1 MFEECVAININ
12 EETRNNKMTITELL
26 ASDKTRDHSFSINSY
41 ENAYVVKFSFRQEPK
56 PDDKG
61 KISDYWEYKTK
72 NYVFQ
77 TWEEAVKFLGENQ
90 LPMPPR

>member
-1 MFEECVAININ
+1 MFDQEAPININ
-12 EETRNNKMTITELL
+12 EQTGNTKMTITELL
-26 ASDKTRDHSFSINSY
+26 ASEKTRDHSYSISSY
-41 ENAYVVKFSFRQEPK
+41 ENAYVVKISYRQEPK

-77 TWEEAVKFLGENQ
+77 TWPEAVKFLGDNE
-90 LPMPPR
+90 LAMPPR